1 METKGLGSTNYIDSI
16 MTEEVY
22 TPIMLG
28 IRTKQ
33 TFRRKLYYID
43 DNSWTQ
49 GTYYPMGKL
58 FVDKSGYF
66 YNSNNPYNFS
76 HTLEQY

>member
-1 METKGLGSTNYIDSI
+1 

-33 TFRRKLYYID
+33 TFRRKLYYIVNTLFKRYID
-43 DNSWTQ
+43 DNSLTQ

>member
-1 METKGLGSTNYIDSI
+1 

-33 TFRRKLYYID
+33 TFRRKLYYIVNTLFKRYTD